1 MSNKKTVLITGCS
14 TGIGKLAAKTFQ
26 DRGWNVVA
34 TMRTPEKETE
44 LTELDDVLVTRLDVA
59 DRASIQQAV
68 NSALDRFGALDC
80 VVNNAGVGGHA
91 LLEQS
96 SDEMTRALY
105 ETNVFGPMNVCRAVI
120 PIMRERGE
128 GCIINVTSMAG
139 WVGLPLETTYCG
151 TKHAMEGMTESLYFE
166 LKPLGIQAKTVAP
179 GAYLQTAFTE
189 NADDG
194 QIAKGDELADYAE
207 KLRAHFRQSISSEGA
222 DTADPQEV
230 ADKIFECATTETP
243 VHNPVGADAQLI
255 VAMLASPPRDEF
267 LAKAEPLLLPS
278 A

>member
-1 MSNKKTVLITGCS
+1 MSKKTVLITGCS
-14 TGIGKLAAKTFQ
+14 SGIGKLVAKTFH

-34 TMRTPEKETE
+34 TMRSPEKETE
-44 LTELDDVLVTRLDVA
+44 LTGLDDVLVTRLDVA
-59 DRASIQQAV
+59 DRESIRQGVDA
-68 NSALDRFGALDC
+68 ALDRFGALDV

-120 PIMRERGE
+120 PHMRERGR

-139 WVGLPLETTYCG
+139 WIGLPLETTYCG
-151 TKHAMEGMTESLYFE
+151 TKHAMEGMTEALYLE

-179 GAYLQTAFTE
+179 GAYLRTSFSE
-189 NADDG
+189 NADD
-194 QIAKGDELADYAE
+194 AACETGDELAAYAT
-207 KLRAHFRQSISSEGA
+207 KLRAHFRQSVSSEGG

-230 ADKIFECATTETP
+230 ADKIFECATTDTP

-255 VAMLASPPRDEF
+255 VSMIGAPPRDEY

>member
-1 MSNKKTVLITGCS
+1 MNEKTVLITGCS
-14 TGIGKLAAKTFQ
+14 SGIGKLAAKTFH

-34 TMRTPEKETE
+34 TMRSPEKETE
-44 LTELDDVLVTRLDVA
+44 LTALDHVLVTRLDVA
-59 DRASIQQAV
+59 DRESIRQGVGA
-68 NSALDRFGALDC
+68 ALERFGALDV

-120 PIMRERGE
+120 PHMRERGR

-151 TKHAMEGMTESLYFE
+151 TKHAMEGMTEALYLE

-179 GAYLQTAFTE
+179 GAYLRTAFSE

-194 QIAKGDELADYAE
+194 AVETGGELAAYAA
-207 KLRAHFRQSISSEGA
+207 KLRAHFRQSISREGG

-230 ADKIFECATTETP
+230 ADKIFECATTDTP

-255 VAMLASPPRDEF
+255 VAMIAAPPRNEF
-267 LAKAEPLLLPS
+267 LAKVEPLLLPGV
-278 A
+278 